1 MNKNSK
7 IKVLFIFFLKFEV
20 RVSKFEFDFDFWA
33 KVRQVRSLE
42 MPKFGCSK
50 FGFFEFVPPLS
61 KIQNFD

>member
-33 KVRQVRSLE
+33 KVRQVRSSE

-50 FGFFEFVPPLS
+50 FEFFEFVPTLDS
-61 KIQNFD
+61 